1 MLPKRAAVQNPN
13 KTFSHYTAAHTHTES
28 CGFSSVNVCSR
39 LARCHLFN
47 FCRIKNFFFLLLLL
61 LSCTEA
67 NSAWS
72 FHSLLPEGNSW
83 CRRVH
88 WHSLSTAIDCSTDC
102 HHPHNT
108 LCCCSSTAAIHSSP
122 YLCAIEYF
130 PFSLSTE
137 EAPQPQLYFFFLL
150 LLLQWNVII
159 RTTFPITPKLG
170 WALTLYSRSVRSRD
184 ELSSQDHYISHK
196 QDLRHV
202 SLSQTHILHM
212 PWCT

>member
-1 MLPKRAAVQNPN
+1 MADGRQTHAGIIINHRTCCQRERRSRIQIRH
-13 KTFSHYTAAHTHTES
+13 SHITLLHTHTHTES

-47 FCRIKNFFFLLLLL
+47 FCRIKNFHNFFLLLL

-122 YLCAIEYF
+122 YLCSIQYF

-137 EAPQPQLYFFFLL
+137 EAPQPQLYFF
-150 LLLQWNVII
+150 
-159 RTTFPITPKLG
+159 
-170 WALTLYSRSVRSRD
+170 
-184 ELSSQDHYISHK
+184 SSTVKCNH
-196 QDLRHV
+196 
-202 SLSQTHILHM
+202 
-212 PWCT
+212 